1 MHWGYRRRVSPIEG
15 RLRSY
20 MSSSCR
26 SRNLRCAMQIGDR
39 GDVGSIAAV
48 AGSVLSLVG
57 PGARRRMLA
66 LPLLALGVSGFEV
79 IGAGAIFVLL
89 GLLTSPEV
97 TSELFPVNL
106 LATLL
111 RTEDVGDLRFTV
123 AGIVLVFFALR
134 GVALVGRAYVEQRI
148 VTSASVEIAE
158 RLLSGY
164 LTMPYRF
171 HVSRNSAELVRNA
184 YVNTD
189 RLQQAIIQ
197 PLALI
202 VADVVLILA
211 FAVVIIA
218 ADPLGALL
226 AALLL
231 GSVTGL
237 VQRIIRP
244 RLRAWGQRAQAASQ
258 GGIRAI
264 QQAIGG
270 IRDIKVLEREHVFL
284 AEHSRQRRI
293 QARTQYLSQAAN
305 ALPRALIEFAIIATV
320 VALAVTALLR
330 GGAVENSLATLGLFA
345 YAGIRL
351 QQPLQTLV
359 ASINAVR
366 YNAAVVDDLARDFAE
381 IADWQERL
389 DAQVAATG
397 DSANGVPAT
406 FSRVLKVQDV
416 RLSYSPDPAVR
427 TALDRVSLTVTR
439 GEFIGICGPT
449 GGGKS
454 TLLDVIIGLL
464 APDSGAVLVDGRS
477 LDLAPAWWW
486 GQLGVVSQN
495 VYLTDDTLRRNI
507 AFGTD
512 AREIDEGRL
521 VRAVERA
528 QLADFVATLPD
539 GLDTLVGERG
549 VRLSGGQRQRVAVAR
564 ALYREPPVIILDEG
578 TSALDTATETA
589 LIRALDTI
597 APGRTL
603 IAVAHR
609 ISTLRGA
616 DRIVVLEEGRIT
628 AEGTYDGLLATSATF
643 RALAGVEA

>member
-1 MHWGYRRRVSPIEG
+1 MRGMRGVANELLRHLSASTRRE
-15 RLRSY
+15 
-20 MSSSCR
+20 
-26 SRNLRCAMQIGDR
+26 
-39 GDVGSIAAV
+39 
-48 AGSVLSLVG
+48 
-57 PGARRRMLA
+57 MLM
-66 LPLLALGVSGFEV
+66 LPLLALGVSAFEV
-79 IGAGAIFVLL
+79 VGAGAIFVLL
-89 GLLTSPEV
+89 GLLTNPAV
-97 TSELFPVNL
+97 ASELLPVQLLANL
-106 LATLL
+106 LQIDDL
-111 RTEDVGDLRFTV
+111 RQLRFTV
-123 AGIVLVFFALR
+123 AGLVLLFFAVR
-134 GVALVGRAYVEQRI
+134 GAALVGRTYVEQRI
-148 VTSASVEIAE
+148 VASAAVEIAE
-158 RLLSGY
+158 RLLTGY
-164 LTMPYRF
+164 LAMPYRF

-184 YVNTD
+184 YVNSD
-189 RLQQAIIQ
+189 RLQGGVIR

-202 VADVVLILA
+202 VADAVLILA
-211 FAVVIIA
+211 FGIVVIV
-218 ADPLGALL
+218 ADPVGALL

-231 GSVTGL
+231 GFVTGL
-237 VQRIIRP
+237 VQWVIRP
-244 RLRAWGQRAQAASQ
+244 RLRAWGKRAQSASQ
-258 GGIRAI
+258 GGIQAI

-270 IRDIKVLEREHVFL
+270 IRDIKVLEREQVFL

-320 VALAVTALLR
+320 VTLAVTALLR
-330 GGAVENSLATLGLFA
+330 GGAVEDALATLGLFA

-351 QQPLQTLV
+351 QPPLQTLV

-366 YNAAVVDDLARDFAE
+366 YNAAVIEDLTRDFTE
-381 IADWQERL
+381 IAAWQERL
-389 DAQVAATG
+389 GAQAQAPGDTANEVSTG
-397 DSANGVPAT
+397 
-406 FSRVLKVQDV
+406 FSGSLEVQDV

-427 TALDRVSLTVTR
+427 PALDGVSLTVAR
-439 GEFIGICGPT
+439 GEFVGICGPT

-464 APDSGAVLVDGRS
+464 TPDSGRVSVDGRL
-477 LDLAPAWWW
+477 LDLAPTWWW

-507 AFGTD
+507 AFGTE

-521 VRAVERA
+521 ERAVQRA
-528 QLADFVATLPD
+528 QLADFVATLPE

-578 TSALDTATETA
+578 TSALDTATESA

-597 APGRTL
+597 AHDRTL

-628 AEGTYDGLLATSATF
+628 AEGTYDELLATSATF
-643 RALAGVEA
+643 RRLAGVTT

>member
-1 MHWGYRRRVSPIEG
+1 M
-15 RLRSY
+15 
-20 MSSSCR
+20 
-26 SRNLRCAMQIGDR
+26 R
-39 GDVGSIAAV
+39 GIAAV
-48 AGSVLSLVG
+48 SAEALDFVG
-57 PGARRRMLA
+57 PRTRSRMLV
-66 LPLLALGVSGFEV
+66 LPILALGVSVLEV
-79 IGAGAIFVLL
+79 VGAGAIFVLL
-89 GLLTSPEV
+89 SLLTNPQV
-97 TSELFPVNL
+97 ASELLPVRV
-106 LATLL
+106 LAGVL
-111 RTEDVGDLRFTV
+111 RMDDLRELRFAF

-134 GVALVGRAYVEQRI
+134 GGALVARAYVEQRI
-148 VTSASVEIAE
+148 VTSASVEVAE
-158 RLLSGY
+158 RLLEGY

-189 RLQQAIIQ
+189 RLQQFVIR

-202 VADVVLILA
+202 VADVVLIVA
-211 FAVVIIA
+211 FAVVVVL
-218 ADPLGALL
+218 ADPAGALL
-226 AALLL
+226 VALLL
-231 GSVTGL
+231 GSVTGM
-237 VQRIIRP
+237 VQRVIRP
-244 RLRAWGQRAQAASQ
+244 RLRAWGKRAQVASQ
-258 GGIRAI
+258 AGIQAI
-264 QQAIGG
+264 QQSIGG
-270 IRDIKVLEREHVFL
+270 IRDIKVLEREPNFL

-305 ALPRALIEFAIIATV
+305 ALPRALIEFAIIAAV
-320 VALAVTALLR
+320 VALAVVALIR
-330 GGAVENSLATLGLFA
+330 GGAVEDALATLGLFA

-359 ASINAVR
+359 ASVNAVR
-366 YNAAVVDDLARDFAE
+366 YNGSVVDDLTNDFAE
-381 IADWQERL
+381 IAAWRERL
-389 DAQVAATG
+389 GEQVAG
-397 DSANGVPAT
+397 SSESLPAMQSP
-406 FSRVLKVQDV
+406 FSQALKLADV
-416 RLSYSPDPAVR
+416 RLSYSTDPTVR
-427 TALDRVSLTVTR
+427 PALDGISLTVAR
-439 GEFIGICGPT
+439 GEFVGICGPT

-464 APDSGAVLVDGRS
+464 PPDSGSVSVDGRP

-512 AREIDEGRL
+512 TAEIDEDRL
-521 VRAVERA
+521 ARAVERA
-528 QLADFVATLPD
+528 QLAEFVATLPD

-578 TSALDTATETA
+578 TSALDTATESA

-597 APGRTL
+597 APDRTL

-628 AEGTYDGLLATSATF
+628 AEGTYDELLTTSETF
-643 RALAGVEA
+643 QALAGLNG

>member
-1 MHWGYRRRVSPIEG
+1 M
-15 RLRSY
+15 
-20 MSSSCR
+20 
-26 SRNLRCAMQIGDR
+26 
-39 GDVGSIAAV
+39 
-48 AGSVLSLVG
+48 LV
-57 PGARRRMLA
+57 
-66 LPLLALGVSGFEV
+66 LPLLALVVSGLEIF
-79 IGAGAIFVLL
+79 GAGAIFVLL
-89 GLLTSPEV
+89 GLLTNPGAA
-97 TSELFPVNL
+97 SELLPVQL
-106 LATLL
+106 LARLL
-111 RTEDVGDLRFTV
+111 QTEGIRDLRFAV
-123 AGIVLVFFALR
+123 AGIVVVFFALR
-134 GVALVGRAYVEQRI
+134 GAALVGRAYVEQRI
-148 VTSASVEIAE
+148 VTSAAVEVAE
-158 RLLSGY
+158 RLLAGY
-164 LTMPYRF
+164 LAMPYQF
-171 HVSRNSAELVRNA
+171 HVCRNSAELVRNA

-189 RLQQAIIQ
+189 RLQQAVIR

-202 VADVVLILA
+202 VSDVVLIAA
-211 FAVVIIA
+211 FAVVVIA
-218 ADPLGALL
+218 ADPVGALL

-237 VQRIIRP
+237 VQRVIRP
-244 RLRAWGQRAQAASQ
+244 RLRIWGQRAQKSSQ
-258 GGIRAI
+258 GGIQAI

-320 VALAVTALLR
+320 VALAVAALLR
-330 GGAVENSLATLGLFA
+330 GGAVEDSLATLGLFA

-351 QQPLQTLV
+351 QPPLQSLV
-359 ASINAVR
+359 ASVNAVR
-366 YNAAVVDDLARDFAE
+366 YNAAVVDDLVRDFDE
-381 IADWQERL
+381 IATWKERL
-389 DAQVAATG
+389 GAQAEAAG
-397 DSANGVPAT
+397 AAAVGAPRSL
-406 FSRVLKVQDV
+406 SRALELRDV
-416 RLSYSPDPAVR
+416 WLSYSPDPAVR
-427 TALDRVSLTVTR
+427 PALDRVSLTVAR
-439 GEFIGICGPT
+439 GEFVGICGPT

-464 APDSGAVLVDGRS
+464 TPDSGLVSVDGRL

-495 VYLTDDTLRRNI
+495 IYLNDDTLRRNI

-512 AREIDEGRL
+512 AREIDEDRL
-521 VRAVERA
+521 ARAVERA

-597 APGRTL
+597 APDRTL

-616 DRIVVLEEGRIT
+616 DRIVVLEGGRIT
-628 AEGTYDGLLATSATF
+628 AEGTYDELVATSPTF
-643 RALAGVEA
+643 RALAGVEG

>member
-1 MHWGYRRRVSPIEG
+1 
-15 RLRSY
+15 
-20 MSSSCR
+20 
-26 SRNLRCAMQIGDR
+26 
-39 GDVGSIAAV
+39 VGSIAAI
-48 AGSVLSLVG
+48 SRSTLSLVG
-57 PGARRRMLA
+57 PGTRRRLLV

-79 IGAGAIFVLL
+79 LGAGAIFLLL
-89 GLLTSPEV
+89 GLLTNPGV
-97 TSELFPVNL
+97 TTDLLPVQL
-106 LATLL
+106 LESLL
-111 RTEDVGDLRFTV
+111 QTDDIRELRFAV
-123 AGIVLVFFALR
+123 AGIVLVFFAVR
-134 GVALVGRAYVEQRI
+134 GAALVGRSYIEQRI
-148 VTSASVEIAE
+148 VTAASVEVAE
-158 RLLSGY
+158 RLLDGY
-164 LTMPYRF
+164 VTMPYRF

-184 YVNTD
+184 YMNTD
-189 RLQQAIIQ
+189 RLQAGIIR

-202 VADVVLILA
+202 VSDLVLIVA
-211 FAVVIIA
+211 FAVVVIA
-218 ADPLGALL
+218 ADPVGALL
-226 AALLL
+226 AGMLL
-231 GSVTGL
+231 GSVTGV

-244 RLRAWGQRAQAASQ
+244 RLGAWGHRAQAATQ
-258 GGIRAI
+258 GGIQAI

-284 AEHSRQRRI
+284 AEHSHQRRI

-320 VALAVTALLR
+320 VTLAVTALLR
-330 GGAVENSLATLGLFA
+330 GAAVEDSLATLGLFA

-351 QQPLQTLV
+351 QPPLQTLA
-359 ASINAVR
+359 ASVNAVR
-366 YNAAVVDDLARDFAE
+366 YNAAVVDDLTRDFAE
-381 IADWQERL
+381 IAAWQERL
-389 DAQVAATG
+389 GAQTEAPGDAAPAA
-397 DSANGVPAT
+397 
-406 FSRVLKVQDV
+406 FSGFLEIRDV

-427 TALDRVSLTVTR
+427 PALDGVSLTVGR
-439 GEFIGICGPT
+439 GTFVGICGPT

-454 TLLDVIIGLL
+454 TLLDVVIGLL
-464 APDSGAVLVDGRS
+464 APDSGSVRVDGRP

-486 GQLGVVSQN
+486 AQLGVVSQN
-495 VYLTDDTLRRNI
+495 IYLTDDTLRRNI

-512 AREIDEGRL
+512 AGEIDEDRL
-521 VRAVERA
+521 ERAVERA
-528 QLADFVATLPD
+528 QLAEFVATLPD

-597 APGRTL
+597 APDRTL

-628 AEGTYDGLLATSATF
+628 AEGTYDELLAASPTF
-643 RALAGVEA
+643 RALAGVKA